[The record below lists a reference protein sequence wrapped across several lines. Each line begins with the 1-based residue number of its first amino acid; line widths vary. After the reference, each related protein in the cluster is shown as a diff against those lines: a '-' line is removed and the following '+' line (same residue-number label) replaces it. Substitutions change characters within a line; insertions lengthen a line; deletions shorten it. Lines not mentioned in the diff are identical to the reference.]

1 MRACSGILAAKGI
14 VEGAA
19 MRIGFIGFGNMA
31 SAMADGWIAA
41 GADAGRMSA
50 CAGHFDALRERCEA
64 RGMTACSGAAEV
76 VAASD
81 LLIVA
86 VKPHLIAE
94 VVGPLADE
102 LSGKAVLS
110 VAWGWDCA
118 KWEEL
123 LPGAAHLSCVPN
135 TPVSVNEGVIAVER
149 ASTMGAEMRAEVL
162 DLLGKLGLVV
172 ELESRLLF
180 VGGTVGG
187 CSPAFVAMGIEALA
201 DAAVPQEHLYL
212 DRQSGK
218 DFQRPQYQRLVKR
231 LRAGDLLCVPSIDRL
246 GRNYEDIQNQWR
258 LLTKDI
264 GVDICVLDMPLL
276 DTRNGKDLMGT
287 FIADLVLQILSFVA
301 QSERENIRTRQ
312 AQGIAAARARGVHL
326 GRPPAR
332 VPQDFDRI
340 VQAWQ
345 DQSITLEQ
353 ALQQAGVGK
362 STFYR
367 RLRAL
372 RTGEQV

>member
-1 MRACSGILAAKGI
+1 
-14 VEGAA
+14 

-41 GADAGRMSA
+41 GVDAGRMSA

-102 LSGKAVLS
+102 LYGKAVLS

-162 DLLGKLGLVV
+162 DLLGKLNPVT
-172 ELESRLLF
+172 F
-180 VGGTVGG
+180 D
-187 CSPAFVAMGIEALA
+187 PA
-201 DAAVPQEHLYL
+201 
-212 DRQSGK
+212 
-218 DFQRPQYQRLVKR
+218 
-231 LRAGDLLCVPSIDRL
+231 LRAYRTL
-246 GRNYEDIQNQWR
+246 GP
-258 LLTKDI
+258 
-264 GVDICVLDMPLL
+264 V
-276 DTRNGKDLMGT
+276 
-287 FIADLVLQILSFVA
+287 
-301 QSERENIRTRQ
+301 
-312 AQGIAAARARGVHL
+312 
-326 GRPPAR
+326 
-332 VPQDFDRI
+332 
-340 VQAWQ
+340 
-345 DQSITLEQ
+345 
-353 ALQQAGVGK
+353 VGK
-362 STFYR
+362 ARSEGMS
-367 RLRAL
+367 LR
-372 RTGEQV
+372 

>member
-1 MRACSGILAAKGI
+1 
-14 VEGAA
+14 

-41 GADAGRMSA
+41 GVDAGRMSA

-102 LSGKAVLS
+102 LLRQGRALRCLGLGLRQVGG
-110 VAWGWDCA
+110 A
-118 KWEEL
+118 

-149 ASTMGAEMRAEVL
+149 ASTMGAEIRAEVL

-201 DAAVPQEHLYL
+201 DAAVKHGIPRADAYRIVSQMMLGTAKLQLETGEHPAAMKDAVCSPGGATIRGVAELEA
-212 DRQSGK
+212 SG
-218 DFQRPQYQRLVKR
+218 
-231 LRAGDLLCVPSIDRL
+231 LRAALIRA
-246 GRNYEDIQNQWR
+246 
-258 LLTKDI
+258 
-264 GVDICVLDMPLL
+264 VD
-276 DTRNGKDLMGT
+276 
-287 FIADLVLQILSFVA
+287 A
-301 QSERENIRTRQ
+301 
-312 AQGIAAARARGVHL
+312 
-326 GRPPAR
+326 
-332 VPQDFDRI
+332 
-340 VQAWQ
+340 
-345 DQSITLEQ
+345 TL
-353 ALQQAGVGK
+353 
-362 STFYR
+362 
-367 RLRAL
+367 
-372 RTGEQV
+372 

>member
-41 GADAGRMSA
+41 GVDAGRMSA

-64 RGMTACSGAAEV
+64 RGMTACLGAAEV

-149 ASTMGAEMRAEVL
+149 ASTMGAEIRAEVL

-201 DAAVPQEHLYL
+201 DAAVKHGIPRADAYRIVSQMMLGTAKLQLETGEHPAAMKDAVCSPGGATIRGVAELEA
-212 DRQSGK
+212 SG
-218 DFQRPQYQRLVKR
+218 
-231 LRAGDLLCVPSIDRL
+231 LRAALIRA
-246 GRNYEDIQNQWR
+246 
-258 LLTKDI
+258 
-264 GVDICVLDMPLL
+264 VD
-276 DTRNGKDLMGT
+276 
-287 FIADLVLQILSFVA
+287 A
-301 QSERENIRTRQ
+301 
-312 AQGIAAARARGVHL
+312 
-326 GRPPAR
+326 
-332 VPQDFDRI
+332 
-340 VQAWQ
+340 
-345 DQSITLEQ
+345 TL
-353 ALQQAGVGK
+353 
-362 STFYR
+362 
-367 RLRAL
+367 
-372 RTGEQV
+372 

>member
-1 MRACSGILAAKGI
+1 
-14 VEGAA
+14 

-41 GADAGRMSA
+41 GVDAGRMSA

-81 LLIVA
+81 LVVVA

-94 VVGPLADE
+94 VVEPLAE
-102 LSGKAVLS
+102 GLSGKAVLS

-123 LPGAAHLSCVPN
+123 LSGVAHLSCVPN
-135 TPVSVNEGVIAVER
+135 MPVSVNEGVIAVER
-149 ASTMGAEMRAEVL
+149 ASTMGAEIRAEVL

-201 DAAVPQEHLYL
+201 DAAVKHGIPRADAYRIVSQMMLGTAKLQLETGEHPAAMKDAVCSPGGATIRGVAELEA
-212 DRQSGK
+212 SG
-218 DFQRPQYQRLVKR
+218 
-231 LRAGDLLCVPSIDRL
+231 LRAALIRA
-246 GRNYEDIQNQWR
+246 
-258 LLTKDI
+258 
-264 GVDICVLDMPLL
+264 VD
-276 DTRNGKDLMGT
+276 
-287 FIADLVLQILSFVA
+287 A
-301 QSERENIRTRQ
+301 
-312 AQGIAAARARGVHL
+312 
-326 GRPPAR
+326 
-332 VPQDFDRI
+332 
-340 VQAWQ
+340 
-345 DQSITLEQ
+345 TL
-353 ALQQAGVGK
+353 
-362 STFYR
+362 
-367 RLRAL
+367 
-372 RTGEQV
+372 

>member
-41 GADAGRMSA
+41 GVDAGRMSA

-64 RGMTACSGAAEV
+64 RGMTACSGVAEV

-86 VKPHLIAE
+86 VKPHLITE

-135 TPVSVNEGVIAVER
+135 TPVSVNEGR
-149 ASTMGAEMRAEVL
+149 G
-162 DLLGKLGLVV
+162 
-172 ELESRLLF
+172 
-180 VGGTVGG
+180 
-187 CSPAFVAMGIEALA
+187 
-201 DAAVPQEHLYL
+201 
-212 DRQSGK
+212 
-218 DFQRPQYQRLVKR
+218 
-231 LRAGDLLCVPSIDRL
+231 
-246 GRNYEDIQNQWR
+246 
-258 LLTKDI
+258 
-264 GVDICVLDMPLL
+264 
-276 DTRNGKDLMGT
+276 DTR
-287 FIADLVLQILSFVA
+287 
-301 QSERENIRTRQ
+301 
-312 AQGIAAARARGVHL
+312 RG
-326 GRPPAR
+326 A
-332 VPQDFDRI
+332 
-340 VQAWQ
+340 
-345 DQSITLEQ
+345 
-353 ALQQAGVGK
+353 
-362 STFYR
+362 
-367 RLRAL
+367 
-372 RTGEQV
+372 

>member
-41 GADAGRMSA
+41 GVDAGRMSA

-149 ASTMGAEMRAEVL
+149 ASTMGAEIRAEVL

-201 DAAVPQEHLYL
+201 DAAVKHGIPRADAYRIVSQMMLGTAKLQLETGEHPAAM
-212 DRQSGK
+212 K
-218 DFQRPQYQRLVKR
+218 DAVYSPGGATIRGVAELEGASTALFDCPALGATASLPRYRPR
-231 LRAGDLLCVPSIDRL
+231 LRLRQTRSAHFSMRVPEGRLGPPEAYRLQLAAEDGEEARVAVVAGDLGHERVGEDHAVGDGGVVLFENAHARFPS
-246 GRNYEDIQNQWR
+246 GPAAR
-258 LLTKDI
+258 LLWS
-264 GVDICVLDMPLL
+264 
-276 DTRNGKDLMGT
+276 R
-287 FIADLVLQILSFVA
+287 
-301 QSERENIRTRQ
+301 
-312 AQGIAAARARGVHL
+312 
-326 GRPPAR
+326 RP
-332 VPQDFDRI
+332 
-340 VQAWQ
+340 
-345 DQSITLEQ
+345 
-353 ALQQAGVGK
+353 
-362 STFYR
+362 
-367 RLRAL
+367 
-372 RTGEQV
+372 